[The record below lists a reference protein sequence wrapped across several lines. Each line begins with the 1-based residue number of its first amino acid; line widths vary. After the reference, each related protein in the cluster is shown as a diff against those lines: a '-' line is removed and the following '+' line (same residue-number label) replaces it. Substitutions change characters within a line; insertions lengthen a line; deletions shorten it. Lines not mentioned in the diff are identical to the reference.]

1 MSSIPTFGVLFI
13 TLLIFIFS
21 VVKIRKEKLSVKKY
35 MALIVLPPIL
45 VAAGSDI
52 YSVLSDLFYGHR
64 VTFIDI
70 RIFFLIIFYGL
81 IIMFPAL
88 MFYAIHTLSLEK
100 RFSPSKWKL
109 FIWTGLLS
117 GVSTLPYIRIV
128 PWQFIFIPIIT
139 GSLSMMIVY
148 LFSSRKK

>member
-1 MSSIPTFGVLFI
+1 MSNIPTFGVLSI

-35 MALIVLPPIL
+35 MALILLPPIL
-45 VAAGSDI
+45 VVVGSDI
-52 YSVLSDLFYGHR
+52 YNVFSDLFHGYR
-64 VTFIDI
+64 VTIIDI
-70 RIFFLIIFYGL
+70 RMFFLIIIYGL

-109 FIWTGLLS
+109 FIWTGLLG

-148 LFSSRKK
+148 FVSNRKK

>member
-35 MALIVLPPIL
+35 MALILLPPIL
-45 VAAGSDI
+45 VVVGSDI